1 MYFLDKIFQ
10 AKVNQQA
17 NISINTNLVKQK
29 TAPSSKNENSEKK
42 RPKILVCND
51 DGIDAEGLDALVKVM
66 KKIGEV
72 IVVAPLTHQSG
83 MGHAM
88 TLGKP
93 LRINKW
99 YKQKKFFGYAVNG
112 TPVDCVKA
120 AMTQILKHQKP
131 NLMVSGINYGSNTAI
146 NILYSGTIAAAI
158 EASFFGVPSIAFS
171 LTTYENADFT
181 YAAKFAQKLAKE
193 VLKHGL
199 PAETLLTVNIPN
211 LPEKEIK
218 GVAITAHGKSNLEEE
233 MVERSDTYGQPYYWL
248 RGVMTLYDNGLEADE
263 YAIRHGYVSITPIS
277 YDLTN
282 YRFMETLRQW
292 NVKK

>member
-1 MYFLDKIFQ
+1 MKEKKS
-10 AKVNQQA
+10 AK
-17 NISINTNLVKQK
+17 SSKDH
-29 TAPSSKNENSEKK
+29 APSNAK

-51 DGIDAEGLDALVKVM
+51 DGIDAEGLDALVRSM
-66 KKIGEV
+66 KKIGDV
-72 IVVAPLTHQSG
+72 TVVAPLTHQSG

-99 YKQKKFFGYAVNG
+99 HKNKKFFGYAVNG

-131 NLMVSGINYGSNTAI
+131 DLMVSGINYGTNTAI
-146 NILYSGTIAAAI
+146 NILYSGTVAAAV
-158 EASFFGVPSIAFS
+158 EASLFGVPSIAFS
-171 LTTYENADFT
+171 LTTYENADFE
-181 YAAKFAQKLAKE
+181 YAAKFARKLALE
-193 VLKHGL
+193 TLKRGL

-211 LPEKEIK
+211 LPEKDIK
-218 GVAITAHGKSNLEEE
+218 GVVITAQGKSKWEEE
-233 MVERSDTYGQPYYWL
+233 MVERSDTYGQPYYWI
-248 RGVMTLYDNGLEADE
+248 RGVMKLNDSSLDADE
-263 YAIRHGYVSITPIS
+263 YAVRHGYVSVTPIC

-292 NVKK
+292 NLKK

>member
-1 MYFLDKIFQ
+1 LP
-10 AKVNQQA
+10 AKVNQRI
-17 NISINTNLVKQK
+17 NISINTSLVKHK
-29 TAPSSKNENSEKK
+29 KPSASQETTPEKK

-51 DGIDAEGLDALVKVM
+51 DGIDAEGLDALAKAM

-72 IVVAPLTHQSG
+72 TVVAPLTHQSG

-99 YKQKKFFGYAVNG
+99 YKHKKFFGYAVNG
-112 TPVDCVKA
+112 TPVDCVKT

-131 NLMVSGINYGSNTAI
+131 DLMVSGINYGSNTAI
-146 NILYSGTIAAAI
+146 NILYSGTIGAAI

-181 YAAKFAQKLAKE
+181 YAAKFARKLALE

-211 LPEKEIK
+211 LPEKDIK
-218 GVAITAHGKSNLEEE
+218 GVMITSQGKSKWEEE
-233 MVERSDTYGQPYYWL
+233 MVERNDTYGQPYYWL
-248 RGVMTLYDNGLEADE
+248 RGVMTLYDHSLEADE
-263 YAIRHGYVSITPIS
+263 YAVRHGYISITPIS

-292 NVKK
+292 KVKK